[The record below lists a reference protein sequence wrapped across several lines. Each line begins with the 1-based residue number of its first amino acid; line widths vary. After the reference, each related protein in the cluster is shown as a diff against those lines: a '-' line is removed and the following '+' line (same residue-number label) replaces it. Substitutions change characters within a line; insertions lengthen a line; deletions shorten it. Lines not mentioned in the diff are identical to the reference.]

1 MKQKKLLS
9 LFLILFLF
17 GCGPTLKEKEEIAI
31 ITCNIMGESR
41 NMDASMRIKEINL
54 ARDRIHEDAFLEKD
68 SVIKESFEYDLCK
81 ELVMNDPFY
90 REKINEIKRQDLLII
105 KEQEKQEQIRKTKLM
120 KERESNN
127 GLLLSNN
134 SENDLWVVGK
144 SVYEVNCLACHQRNG
159 EGISD
164 IFPALS
170 GSDFA
175 MNKEKNI
182 EILMEGVQG
191 AAMNSFSYLG
201 DGEIASVI
209 TYISNSWGNDGVI
222 IQPIDI
228 ANYREVNK

>member
-1 MKQKKLLS
+1 MKQNKLLS

-17 GCGPTLKEKEEIAI
+17 GCGPTLQEKEEIAI

-41 NMDASMRIKEINL
+41 NMDASMRIKEINS
-54 ARDRIHEDAFLEKD
+54 ARERIREDAFLEKD
-68 SVIKESFEYDLCK
+68 SVIKESFKYDLCK
-81 ELVMNDPFY
+81 ELVMNDPLY
-90 REKINEIKRQDLLII
+90 RDKINEINRQELLII
-105 KEQEKQEQIRKTKLM
+105 KEQEKQEQILKTKLM

-134 SENDLWVVGK
+134 PENDLWVVGK
-144 SVYEVNCLACHQRNG
+144 SVYEVNCSACHQTNG
-159 EGISD
+159 EGLLN
-164 IFPALS
+164 IFPALN

-222 IQPIDI
+222 VQPIDV